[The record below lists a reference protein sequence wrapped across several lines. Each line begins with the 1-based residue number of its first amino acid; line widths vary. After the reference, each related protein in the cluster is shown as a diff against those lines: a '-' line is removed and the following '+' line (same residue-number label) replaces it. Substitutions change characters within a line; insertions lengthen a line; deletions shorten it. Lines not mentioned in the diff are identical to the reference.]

1 MEEHPLEEKRSIPVT
16 GLSPLFRPTMMGSRV
31 VHLVGTQ
38 DSVFRALC
46 GKKPRRSTTQ
56 PKEGDVTCF
65 DCVVRYER
73 GDKTSV

>member
-1 MEEHPLEEKRSIPVT
+1 MEEKRTVPVA

-38 DSVFRALC
+38 DPVFRALC

-56 PKEGDVTCF
+56 AKEGHVTCF

-73 GDKTSV
+73 GETTSL